1 MNIYDLK
8 FGEHQWF
15 SEMNCNVL
23 RVPGGW
29 LFREHTVD
37 IGIIAC
43 STFVPFNN
51 EFMENS
57 DQKEAE
63 TQPITQQGRLE
74 DSAQISALISKLEDV
89 VASNGNVASVVTEL
103 KYAAQKLLPC

>member
-1 MNIYDLK
+1 MNIYNLK

-29 LFREHTVD
+29 LFREYTVD
-37 IGIIAC
+37 TDIIVC

-51 EFMENS
+51 EFMEIS
-57 DQKEAE
+57 DASEAE
-63 TQPITQQGRLE
+63 KPTANTGSPKLPPFKKIYQC
-74 DSAQISALISKLEDV
+74 ISPGPTAYNACI
-89 VASNGNVASVVTEL
+89 NFYREL
-103 KYAAQKLLPC
+103 RRQLRAGA